1 MDELKTT
8 RLAELRGMVTR
19 TAEED
24 AELATLEAE
33 MLATVPAEAPAMEST
48 ATGEDTTPT
57 DAPAETA

>member
-33 MLATVPAEAPAMEST
+33 MLATETPAMEST